1 MDEEPRMTAATAMV
15 IMGLVYVGGA
25 VVILIFGTLDVIQLY
40 KGAVFVGA
48 LVAKMWG
55 HLQ

>member
-1 MDEEPRMTAATAMV
+1 MDDEPCMTVATAMV
-15 IMGLVYVGGA
+15 IMGLFYVGGA
-25 VVILIFGTLDVIQLY
+25 VVILIFGTLDVVQVY

-55 HLQ
+55 HL